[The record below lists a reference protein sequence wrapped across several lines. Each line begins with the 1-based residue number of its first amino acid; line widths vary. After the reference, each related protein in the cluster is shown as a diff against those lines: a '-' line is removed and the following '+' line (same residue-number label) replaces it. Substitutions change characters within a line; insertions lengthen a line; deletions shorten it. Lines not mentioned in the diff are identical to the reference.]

1 MSSYKTQYQLMITTV
16 ELSITRVERR
26 VTRVELSLLSFLRI
40 LRLPTLLSHNIN
52 IKLSSIKLKTMN
64 EIVKLEEDW
73 NEEVKIRSMG
83 KKQ

>member
-1 MSSYKTQYQLMITTV
+1 MITTV

-26 VTRVELSLLSFLRI
+26 VTRVELSLLSFLGI

-52 IKLSSIKLKTMN
+52 IKLSSIELKTMN